1 LPSLQAR
8 KRQIIED
15 ERRRLLREAAEL
27 KDYLPRGVI
36 RDQQDLE
43 FINQTLTQLRMSGS
57 Q

>member
-1 LPSLQAR
+1 V
-8 KRQIIED
+8 ED

-43 FINQTLTQLRMSGS
+43 FINHHLTQLRMNGTGGS